1 MKEQEFKMI
10 KKEYND
16 KKEQLEKAKLYLGVL
31 NIYKQDIYNSE
42 QKNVEIEQELNNWL
56 ASFNVVSDKTYLYY
70 GMNSDYICKYRHLL
84 SRKVVFFNKNDQAH
98 DDFINNSNILYF
110 TQSIKNPDIREQDFE
125 EIRTNYI
132 LYILSKQ
139 NYEDINNFDTLKTSL
154 SSGQI
159 RVRKAINKDIN

>member
-42 QKNVEIEQELNNWL
+42 QKIVEIEQELNNWL
-56 ASFNVVSDKTYLYY
+56 ANFNVVSDKTYLYY

-98 DDFINNSNILYF
+98 DNFINNSNILYF

-125 EIRTNYI
+125 EIRDNYI
-132 LYILSKQ
+132 IYLLSVPKF
-139 NYEDINNFDTLKTSL
+139 EDINKFELLKTNL
-154 SSGQI
+154 YSGSI
-159 RVRKAINKDIN
+159 RVRKARVN